1 MCSQYGCVAAVR
13 LRRTHPKKLINASQA
28 QVTVLLRHMQLGAL
42 RRHWDE
48 FGRSD
53 PLWAVLTAPD
63 KKGNRWSVDEF
74 LQTGR
79 DEIAALISYLAARGL
94 APRRHRA
101 LDFGCGAGR
110 LTHALADHFDQV
122 IGVDIAPS
130 MIGVARRL
138 HAHRS
143 GIDFRLNTSTRLE
156 SIESESIDLVY
167 TLLVLQHIP
176 PRYVRQYLAEFVRV
190 LSPGGVLV
198 FQLPSRDP
206 VPVTVE
212 GRGLKTMLPVRVIA
226 MIRAIRRLREF
237 PRMEMHGL
245 PRGEVEE
252 LLTSLGAPVVDVVD
266 DRAHHADTPGFRYC
280 AVKRAR

>member
-1 MCSQYGCVAAVR
+1 MR
-13 LRRTHPKKLINASQA
+13 LS
-28 QVTVLLRHMQLGAL
+28 GL
-42 RRHWDE
+42 RRHWNE
-48 FGRSD
+48 YGKSD
-53 PLWAVLTAPD
+53 PLWAILTAPD
-63 KKGNRWSVDEF
+63 KQGNRWSIDEF

-79 DEIAALISYLAARGL
+79 DEIAGVMAYLDELGL
-94 APRRHRA
+94 QGGRQHA

-110 LTHALADHFDQV
+110 LTHALAGYFDQV
-122 IGVDIAPS
+122 TGVDIAPS
-130 MIGVARRL
+130 MIDVARRL

-143 GIDFRLNTSTRLE
+143 GIEFRLNTSTRLE

>member
-1 MCSQYGCVAAVR
+1 
-13 LRRTHPKKLINASQA
+13 
-28 QVTVLLRHMQLGAL
+28 MQLRGI

-53 PLWAVLTAPD
+53 PLWAILTAPD

-79 DEIAALISYLAARGL
+79 DEITALVSYLEARGL
-94 APRRHRA
+94 TPKNRRA

-130 MIGVARRL
+130 MIEVARRL

-143 GIDFRLNTSTRLE
+143 DIEFRLNTSSRLE
-156 SIESESIDLVY
+156 SIESGSIDLVY
-167 TLLVLQHIP
+167 TRLVLQHMP
-176 PRYVRQYLAEFVRV
+176 PRYVRQYLGEFVRA
-190 LSPGGVLV
+190 LAPGGVLV
-198 FQLPSRDP
+198 FQLPSEEALP
-206 VPVTVE
+206 VVVE
-212 GRGLKTMLPVRVIA
+212 GRGLKRMLPVRVIA

-245 PRGEVEE
+245 PRGEVER
-252 LLTSLGAPVVDVVD
+252 LLARLGAPVVDVVD
-266 DRAHHADTPGFRYC
+266 DRAHGADTPGFRYC
-280 AVKRAR
+280 AVKR